1 MRMSLSGKSEFSKA
15 YTFYIKVFNYVLFQ
29 LLLFQKALK
38 TPSPPKR
45 ILFSNQK
52 QDWVPD
58 IHKGFRGSKHHI
70 FFKELNS
77 NSTDGY
83 DLIVPLTIQ
92 ELLSDKTRKLLINN
106 PIPLPNMASI
116 DLCDDKYQFNS
127 FLISKGFGDY
137 IPSMD
142 GPFDYPY
149 IFKKKVDQ
157 FGANTHIIHGIKEE
171 KKLAAHL
178 KSSDYFAQEMIKGN
192 TEYATHIV
200 FKQGKI
206 LHSLNIKYI
215 FNLDM
220 GIKGKDE
227 SVTRICRC
235 PYLDVFSA
243 ILEAIR
249 FEGVCCFNYKVRDNI
264 PYIIE
269 INPRFGGSLSRYF
282 SLFV

>member
-1 MRMSLSGKSEFSKA
+1 MSLSGKSEFSKV
-15 YTFYIKVFNYVLFQ
+15 YTFYIKVFNFVLFQ
-29 LLLFQKALK
+29 LLLIQKAII
-38 TPSPPKR
+38 TPGPSKR

-58 IHKGFRGSKHHI
+58 IHKGFRNSKHHI
-70 FFKELNS
+70 FFEELNS
-77 NSTDGY
+77 NSTEEY

-92 ELLSDKTRKLLINN
+92 ELSSDQTRKLLINN
-106 PIPLPNMASI
+106 PIPLPNLASI
-116 DLCDDKYQFNS
+116 DLCDDKYQFNT
-127 FLISKGFGDY
+127 FLISKGFGTY
-137 IPSMD
+137 VPSME

-157 FGANTHIIHGIKEE
+157 FGANTHIIHGEKEE
-171 KKLAAHL
+171 KKLAAQL
-178 KSSDYFAQEMIKGN
+178 KSPDYFAQEIIRGN
-192 TEYATHIV
+192 TEYATHII

-215 FNLDM
+215 FHLEM

-227 SVTRICRC
+227 SITRICHC
-235 PYLDVFSA
+235 PYLEIFSA
-243 ILEAIR
+243 ILKSIG
-249 FEGVCCFNYKVRDNI
+249 FEGVCCFNYKVRNNI